1 LTGLTRSELLRRGA
15 AALAA
20 GNVYALLDGLAA
32 PPARAAAAVTPRRE
46 QYLLGGVQVVRELGI
61 EVVVPP
67 LHHRVVTAQVR
78 VKSPAALQK
87 ARVRLETAL
96 QTLEKRYPATA
107 GGLGVTVGWGLP
119 YFRRLVPKLA
129 DGRRFPTYLP
139 VDVRSSKGKKVHV
152 PAVVDAVR
160 FPSDGQDVVL
170 GSDDVVFQL
179 RSDEVAHLD
188 DAYETLL
195 VRLAD
200 VFAVRSVRNGFVGGG
215 FGAGPGL
222 AKQMALAAGVPG
234 ADLIVDGVQMF
245 LGFTSTQRAAMAPDR
260 IANFETMR
268 GFTDQTPRSL
278 WSGGTAMHLSHLNE
292 DLERWWHDVPFQQ
305 QLTAMTRPGL
315 TVPDKTYTIAEDI
328 TVVEKAADVRAD
340 LAKHGAVGHS
350 ATIQTVSR
358 LQADTRDAYG
368 ALRLRGTAVVQRAD
382 FNTLDNPFTKSAI
395 PTEVSAT
402 PAAGLHFIAFA
413 PTSDLFN
420 RARRAMDGQLGD
432 GSTLPIDPRAPGQG
446 FNSFVNA
453 THRQNFVVP
462 PRALRSFPLADKL
475 PATKRA

>member
-1 LTGLTRSELLRRGA
+1 
-15 AALAA
+15 
-20 GNVYALLDGLAA
+20 
-32 PPARAAAAVTPRRE
+32 
-46 QYLLGGVQVVRELGI
+46 
-61 EVVVPP
+61 
-67 LHHRVVTAQVR
+67 
-78 VKSPAALQK
+78 
-87 ARVRLETAL
+87 
-96 QTLEKRYPATA
+96 
-107 GGLGVTVGWGLP
+107 
-119 YFRRLVPKLA
+119 
-129 DGRRFPTYLP
+129 
-139 VDVRSSKGKKVHV
+139 
-152 PAVVDAVR
+152 
-160 FPSDGQDVVL
+160 
-170 GSDDVVFQL
+170 
-179 RSDEVAHLD
+179 
-188 DAYETLL
+188 
-195 VRLAD
+195 
-200 VFAVRSVRNGFVGGG
+200 
-215 FGAGPGL
+215 
-222 AKQMALAAGVPG
+222 MALAAGVPG

-245 LGFTSTQRAAMAPDR
+245 LGFTSTQKAAMAPDR

-292 DLERWWHDVPFQQ
+292 ELERWWHDVPFQQ

-340 LAKHGAVGHS
+340 LAKYGAVGHS

-395 PTEVSAT
+395 PSEVSAT

-432 GSTLPIDPRAPGQG
+432 GSTLPIDARAPGQG